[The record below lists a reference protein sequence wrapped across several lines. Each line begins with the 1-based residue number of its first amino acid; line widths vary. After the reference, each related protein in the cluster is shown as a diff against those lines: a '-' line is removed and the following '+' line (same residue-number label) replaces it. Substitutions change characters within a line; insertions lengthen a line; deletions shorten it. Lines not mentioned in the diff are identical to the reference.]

1 MAEERTTPRPR
12 FEPPQLWDDQ
22 AFRQRLATL
31 ARKKGVSV
39 KSAMAEIGLTI
50 DFAYRSADSRS
61 TNLLMVVA
69 DYFQIS
75 PAELAGWSAAAG
87 APPAV
92 DEQLVTRLAE
102 IFTQQTLKMLFITL
116 AITRP
121 DLDPQTIASLANV
134 ARYDWEALK
143 PDDQSGKGK

>member
-1 MAEERTTPRPR
+1 MAEERTTSRPR

-22 AFRQRLATL
+22 AFRKRLTAL

-39 KSAMAEIGLTI
+39 KTAMTEIGLTI

-69 DYFQIS
+69 DYFQTS
-75 PAELAGWSAAAG
+75 PAELAGWSSAAA
-87 APPAV
+87 PPG

-102 IFTQQTLKMLFITL
+102 IFSQQTLKMLFITL

-121 DLDPQTIASLANV
+121 DLDPQSIASLASV
-134 ARYDWEALK
+134 ARYDWDGLK
-143 PDDQSGKGK
+143 TDDQSGKGK